1 MSEAKGAKI
10 FKTKCSQCHT
20 IESPTYFFKIFNKFL
35 HFNVNHEFFFQKT
48 NYIFP
53 SFFTDFFCFTDFTF
67 EKKRNNKKLYNIHY

>member
-35 HFNVNHEFFFQKT
+35 HFNVNHEFYFFSKGKLH
-48 NYIFP
+48 I
-53 SFFTDFFCFTDFTF
+53 SKFF
-67 EKKRNNKKLYNIHY
+67 Y

>member
-35 HFNVNHEFFFQKT
+35 HFNVNHEFFFSKDKLH
-48 NYIFP
+48 I
-53 SFFTDFFCFTDFTF
+53 SKFF
-67 EKKRNNKKLYNIHY
+67 Y